1 MKRTANISDYLSP
14 LCPNQTQ
21 CYLTN
26 TIQVAD
32 IIEWVIPQMKC
43 SVRIFQTSF
52 SISEEFLR
60 RLFFIKRRL
69 PVTDISLLLDFK
81 ATNKTLSLWSF
92 ITQTIPHVYL
102 ADNHS
107 KIILIQPN
115 EHNANG
121 DVGAL
126 ARGNDTKHCGDD
138 TPSCRSGRKTRL
150 TIPCP
155 GDVGAL
161 ARGDTN
167 NTTNVKPTTC
177 NQQREAT
184 NATPHTPPAV
194 AIITSQNLTRG
205 NRHESAI
212 ITTDPSVFATL
223 YTQYHDLVQNHSV
236 PLSELYNAQI
246 NP

>member
-1 MKRTANISDYLSP
+1 MKRTANISDYLQP
-14 LCPNQTQ
+14 LRPNQTQ

-32 IIEWVIPQMKC
+32 IIEWVIPQLKC

-126 ARGNDTKHCGDD
+126 ARGN
-138 TPSCRSGRKTRL
+138 
-150 TIPCP
+150 
-155 GDVGAL
+155 
-161 ARGDTN
+161 TN
-167 NTTNVKPTTC
+167 NTTNVKQTYVKQTYAK
-177 NQQREAT
+177 QTYAK
-184 NATPHTPPAV
+184 PHTPPSV

-212 ITTDPSVFATL
+212 ITTDSSVFATL

>member
-1 MKRTANISDYLSP
+1 MKRTANISDFLQP
-14 LCPNQTQ
+14 LRPNQTQ

-43 SVRIFQTSF
+43 SVHIFQTSF

-69 PVTDISLLLDFK
+69 PVSDISLLLDFK

-107 KIILIQPN
+107 KIILIQPD
-115 EHNANG
+115 EHE
-121 DVGAL
+121 V
-126 ARGNDTKHCGDD
+126 
-138 TPSCRSGRKTRL
+138 
-150 TIPCP
+150 
-155 GDVGAL
+155 
-161 ARGDTN
+161 TN
-167 NTTNVKPTTC
+167 TESPTC
-177 NQQREAT
+177 NHQRET
-184 NATPHTPPAV
+184 TYMKPHTPPSV

-212 ITTDPSVFATL
+212 ITTDASVFATL